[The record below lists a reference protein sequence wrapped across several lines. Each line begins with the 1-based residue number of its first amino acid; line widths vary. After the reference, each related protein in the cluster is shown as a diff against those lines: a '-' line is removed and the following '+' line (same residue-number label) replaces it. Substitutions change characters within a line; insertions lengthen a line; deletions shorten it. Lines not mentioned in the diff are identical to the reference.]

1 MIHSSVPLFPLSA
14 HILPGGR
21 MALRIFEPRYIRMV
35 KESCANQ
42 TPICICMYNSKGDKD
57 KNEHIFP
64 LGTMVEIVDFER
76 LEDGLLGITVEGKSL
91 VTIDNITIEHDGLR
105 RGDAMPALERL
116 FDDQQINQH
125 EKLADRLMEVIE
137 NYPEIRLLY
146 PEPRFEDL
154 DWVVCRW
161 LELLPIRAE
170 EKQKLLM
177 SDDRTVI
184 PGYLEQL
191 IK

>member
-1 MIHSSVPLFPLSA
+1 
-14 HILPGGR
+14 
-21 MALRIFEPRYIRMV
+21 
-35 KESCANQ
+35 
-42 TPICICMYNSKGDKD
+42 
-57 KNEHIFP
+57 
-64 LGTMVEIVDFER
+64 
-76 LEDGLLGITVEGKSL
+76 
-91 VTIDNITIEHDGLR
+91 
-105 RGDAMPALERL
+105 MPALERL